1 MSQVSRL
8 SRPWVPTNGGQI
20 RFFPSFLPLMNF
32 EVDFLVSNVLSVP
45 IRANPWPIFPNP
57 TKLHDPQTVA

>member
-1 MSQVSRL
+1 
-8 SRPWVPTNGGQI
+8 
-20 RFFPSFLPLMNF
+20 LMNF